1 MKSPA
6 PVRTRYWPPPMSDY
20 DKMQKAEA
28 DMRKSKFLDC
38 IAGRDG
44 KTPMNFREALEAVG
58 ISRGTMLHW
67 RKDPAFCEA
76 FQAAYD
82 DGMDLVEAEAMRR
95 AVKGVDDPVYY
106 MGKVV
111 GHRRVYSDGLMHS
124 ILEARRPELYSR
136 NAGQTVNVQINN
148 EPPSDRELAKALAL
162 MVEEAALSKGG
173 EA

>member
-1 MKSPA
+1 
-6 PVRTRYWPPPMSDY
+6 
-20 DKMQKAEA
+20 
-28 DMRKSKFLDC
+28 MRKSKFLDC

-58 ISRGTMLHW
+58 VTRTTMLQW
-67 RKDPAFCEA
+67 RKDPEFLEA

-95 AVKGVDDPVYY
+95 AVKGVEDPVFY
-106 MGKVV
+106 MGEVV
-111 GHRRVYSDGLMHS
+111 GHKRVYSDALMQR
-124 ILEARRPELYSR
+124 ILEGRRPEIYSR
-136 NAGQTVNVQINN
+136 NAGNTVNVQINN

-162 MVEEAALSKGG
+162 MVEEAAQSKGD